1 MVNAAVENWNV
12 RSKVRPPFSS
22 PSYPAGCLP
31 ERLRFEETRI
41 CEQEVSP
48 AAIQS
53 VHNSDSII
61 CVGGRVYEADLSF
74 NTRRPII
81 LPAWSSLIDI
91 IVWKAHQDCTNFIKE
106 DLESY
111 RISNGPIFEALAQWM
126 GTLSHQ
132 ASEIGQKPEN
142 PVDDIVMLISSE
154 SQSGTGP
161 IALLFKVNPIP
172 GVWLGEN
179 YG

>member
-1 MVNAAVENWNV
+1 
-12 RSKVRPPFSS
+12 
-22 PSYPAGCLP
+22 
-31 ERLRFEETRI
+31 
-41 CEQEVSP
+41 
-48 AAIQS
+48 
-53 VHNSDSII
+53 
-61 CVGGRVYEADLSF
+61 
-74 NTRRPII
+74 
-81 LPAWSSLIDI
+81 
-91 IVWKAHQDCTNFIKE
+91 
-106 DLESY
+106 
-111 RISNGPIFEALAQWM
+111 M